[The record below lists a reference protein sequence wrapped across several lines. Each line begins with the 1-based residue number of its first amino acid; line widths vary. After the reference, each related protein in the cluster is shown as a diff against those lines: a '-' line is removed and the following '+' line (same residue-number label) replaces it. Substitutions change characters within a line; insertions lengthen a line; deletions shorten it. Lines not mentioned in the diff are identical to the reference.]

1 MRQLAAFTKKEWMEV
16 IRTGKVTIL
25 AALFILFGIMNPAFA
40 KMTPWIME
48 QFSDSLAEAGM
59 IVGEVEVDA
68 LTSWTQ
74 FYKNIPMALIV
85 FLLMFS
91 GILATEYQKGTLVNM
106 ITKGL
111 VRWKI
116 VVSKTV
122 VMLLLW
128 SVGYWMCY
136 GITYVYNQYF
146 WDNSIA
152 DYVVFA
158 AFCVYMLGIWLITL
172 LMLMS
177 TLFSSSSGVT
187 VETGGIFFV
196 MYLVSIVP
204 DIKEYLPT
212 NLMNASGLLSGA
224 GKAGDYKWA
233 LVIVSILSV
242 VNIVMAMVMFNRKK
256 V

>member
-1 MRQLAAFTKKEWMEV
+1 
-16 IRTGKVTIL
+16 
-25 AALFILFGIMNPAFA
+25 
-40 KMTPWIME
+40 
-48 QFSDSLAEAGM
+48 
-59 IVGEVEVDA
+59 
-68 LTSWTQ
+68 
-74 FYKNIPMALIV
+74 MALIV

-187 VETGGIFFV
+187 VGTGGIFFV